1 MDLIIKTRKGFEN
14 LVATYIRDIVGPGVD
29 VTPAPRGY
37 LGVVAVSGLG
47 EGKRR
52 AAELIAEKIPE
63 ADRVLVVEAL
73 CKAELG
79 EIEKAAVEV
88 AKRYVKEGDTFAV
101 RTTRRGGHS
110 FTSIDVNVRVGAAV
124 KEATGAEVDLEEP
137 SKPLYIEIFQ
147 DLAAVCMPVTAEY
160 RKMRRDK
167 PLALQALRKT
177 AVGQFV
183 YEGNDE
189 AVRKIGERIGRAAQ
203 TFELAELTILLHKPV
218 PSRTLRVFLEAVEA
232 GLESRYQIQLRSYGR
247 SVWKVPVEV
256 YELYAYIRSRAGEPI
271 IVTDPKGE
279 YLTHV
284 KQKLAELY
292 THNRVNV
299 LIGAREGVPPGVFRF
314 ASLVVDLIPEVTVAT
329 DFVIPSIAIGLTS
342 ALEETGAMPR
352 YTGRR
357 AKHK

>member
-14 LVATYIRDIVGPGVD
+14 LVASYIKDLLGPGVD
-29 VTPAPRGY
+29 VAPAPRGY
-37 LGVVAVSGLG
+37 LGVVTVSGLG
-47 EGKRR
+47 EGKWR

-63 ADRVLVVEAL
+63 ADRVLVVEAT

-79 EIEKAAVEV
+79 ELEKAAVE
-88 AKRYVKEGDTFAV
+88 AARRYIKEGDTFAI
-101 RTTRRGGHS
+101 RTTRRGDHP
-110 FTSIDVNVRVGAAV
+110 FTSIDVNVKVGAAV

-147 DLAAVCMPVTAEY
+147 DVAAVCTPATAEY

-167 PLALQALRKT
+167 PLTLQALRTT

-183 YEGNDE
+183 YEGDDE
-189 AVRKIGERIGRAAQ
+189 AVKKMGERIGRAAQ
-203 TFELAELTILLHKPV
+203 TFELAELTVLLHKPV
-218 PSRTLRVFLEAVEA
+218 PSRTLRVFLEALEA
-232 GLESRYQIQLRSYGR
+232 GVESRYQIQVRSYGR
-247 SVWKVPVEV
+247 SVHKVPLQV
-256 YELYAYIRSRAGEPI
+256 YELYQYVRSRSGEPI

-284 KQKLAELY
+284 KDKLAELY
-292 THNRVNV
+292 KHDRVTV

-314 ASLVVDLIPEVTVAT
+314 ASLVVDLVPEVTIAT
-329 DFVIPSIAIGLTS
+329 DFVIPSLAIGLTS
-342 ALEETGAMPR
+342 ALEEAGALPR
-352 YTGRR
+352 YTGKR